1 MRAHSILGVVT
12 FAGCGTV
19 GGPAP
24 KLMCGDG
31 GYEVADGLGTSD
43 DPGVGFTM
51 DAALAA
57 LDTIRTV
64 DAVPAVEMGA
74 ATSTVDADVQ
84 VVFRSDVRHMRYDGC
99 TYDRG
104 LEADVTVQVQ
114 LSTWL
119 YGEVDTT
126 LTALDDDLNSIWFG
140 NTVEG
145 QPFATLD
152 LDAAAESE
160 ILAYDPI
167 GCAVPPTEVAAILNY
182 RFTSEL
188 LYLETERCD
197 RGWTDYRVYPHPAA
211 P

>member
-1 MRAHSILGVVT
+1 MRAHSILGVVI

-31 GYEVADGLGTSD
+31 GSEVADGLGTSD

-51 DAALAA
+51 DAALAT

-99 TYDRG
+99 TYDQG

-114 LSTWL
+114 LGTWL

-145 QPFATLD
+145 QPFATLE

-167 GCAVPPTEVAAILNY
+167 GCAVPPTEVRGVLY
-182 RFTSEL
+182 YTLDREL
-188 LYLETERCD
+188 LFLETERCERD
-197 RGWTDYRVYPHPAA
+197 WTDYRVYPHTGA